1 MSLGMIMPLWSTG
14 KSASPDCKSQ
24 RKGTHWG
31 LMVTPGEDREEG
43 REEHWTRGQ
52 EAWLRSN
59 TQLTFSRTLNVA
71 AHHSPNREGRPGI
84 LASGHKTVWQFQT
97 KKMESFMS

>member
-31 LMVTPGEDREEG
+31 LTVTPESTG
-43 REEHWTRGQ
+43 
-52 EAWLRSN
+52 
-59 TQLTFSRTLNVA
+59 
-71 AHHSPNREGRPGI
+71 REGRALDQRAGS
-84 LASGHKTVWQFQT
+84 LAPLQHTANLLQDSERRCPPLTQQGRKTWNPCQRP
-97 KKMESFMS
+97 